1 MKRKNLFIFLNVAF
15 PLLIGLSI
23 YLFCYKNTYINTFF
37 ENYLGINFPYIY
49 RATLL
54 HQFITNWACDI
65 LWAYALTFSLYF
77 CFRTFNKSILI
88 TSFITVSFAVILECL
103 QLTGIVNGTFDT
115 WDIIMEL
122 SAIIIAVIIIKKE
135 FFK

>member
-1 MKRKNLFIFLNVAF
+1 MKRTNLFIFLNVVF
-15 PLLIGLSI
+15 SLLIGLSI

-37 ENYLGINFPYIY
+37 ENIFGFDFPYFY
-49 RATLL
+49 KNSPL
-54 HQFITNWACDI
+54 HRFITNWTCDI
-65 LWAYALTFSLYF
+65 LWAYALTFSLFF
-77 CFRTFNKSILI
+77 CFKTFNKPF
-88 TSFITVSFAVILECL
+88 FITIFTSIIFAVILECS
-103 QLTGIVNGTFDT
+103 QLTGIINGTFDI